1 MLLTY
6 SRCRTHPALLDQA
19 TRWRPHLSEIR
30 AELLSHLGQLSA
42 TDAEIQ
48 LDFVVDQFSQ
58 RHNFQRELVSA
69 ALSDL
74 RAFGLV
80 RTTPN
85 TVALT
90 DLAKRLLR

>member
-1 MLLTY
+1 M
-6 SRCRTHPALLDQA
+6 
-19 TRWRPHLSEIR
+19 SEIR
-30 AELLSHLGQLSA
+30 AELLSHLGLLSA

-48 LDFVVDQFSQ
+48 LEFVVDQFS
-58 RHNFQRELVSA
+58 RRYNFQRELVSA

-85 TVALT
+85 SVVLT